1 MYRWVVVFL
10 LLMLVGLQYRLWFG
24 EANLRE
30 ILALKEAISEQ
41 QQANEKLLERNRQLE
56 AEVQDLKQGLA
67 ALEERARSEMGMIR
81 EDETFIQLIEPRQ

>member
-1 MYRWVVVFL
+1 LYRWIVVL
-10 LLMLVGLQYRLWFG
+10 LLLALCGLQYRLWFG
-24 EANLRE
+24 EANVRDVM
-30 ILALKEAISEQ
+30 ALKTAISEQ

-81 EDETFIQLIEPRQ
+81 KDETFIQLIEPR